1 MRPFS
6 PATPPFLYRWGC
18 YNYRTNDESTSNLI
32 CPFLEMTFQSFGET
46 QRSVISSEV
55 VPSWKRPIQQTVC
68 VRVPELDI
76 TTFLAS
82 WVELAIRNWTW

>member
-1 MRPFS
+1 MKAVILFNHRIGSLLYRNETFLPCH
-6 PATPPFLYRWGC
+6 APFLYRWGC

-55 VPSWKRPIQQTVC
+55 VPSWKRPIQQTVS
-68 VRVPELDI
+68 VRG
-76 TTFLAS
+76 A
-82 WVELAIRNWTW
+82 